1 MKQYNETSQDKM
13 KYDSEILSNNIID
26 YNLNNIRSEQ
36 GLVFPYDPN
45 IKPQKLSGD
54 ISKGDLVNRN
64 SEVLNITRKLSN
76 DINDKWTPD
85 KFVEEDQQLEDG
97 LFTIRNTYL
106 DEGGIKINE
115 LTKNRWINLYNDPQE
130 NVIEPFKKNGINTH
144 LELIDNHNC

>member
-1 MKQYNETSQDKM
+1 MQQYNETSQDKM

-97 LFTIRNTYL
+97 FI
-106 DEGGIKINE
+106 
-115 LTKNRWINLYNDPQE
+115 LTKEENEFLKSRKWINHS
-130 NVIEPFKKNGINTH
+130 KKD
-144 LELIDNHNC
+144 EDV